1 MKLAICCGHQ
11 YGDDDQFLCFTD
23 PSTPIV
29 RSFFKKRN
37 VTAEL
42 TKLIDARG
50 EILASDPDIHDV
62 VWMDGK
68 GR

>member
-1 MKLAICCGHQ
+1 VKLAICCGHQ
-11 YGDDDQFLCFTD
+11 YGDDNQFLCFTD

-29 RSFFKKRN
+29 RRFFKKRD

-42 TKLIDARG
+42 TKLTDAMR
-50 EILASDPDIHDV
+50 EILASDSDIHDV

-68 GR
+68 GG